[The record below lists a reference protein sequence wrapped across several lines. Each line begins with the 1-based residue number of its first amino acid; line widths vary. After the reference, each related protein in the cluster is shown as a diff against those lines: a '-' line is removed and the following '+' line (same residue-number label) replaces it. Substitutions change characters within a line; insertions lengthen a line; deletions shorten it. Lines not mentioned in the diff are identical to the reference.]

1 MPERSK
7 YSVEGIVATILFLA
21 LIGIVAVQVLG
32 RTPLFRGPVW
42 TEEAARW
49 FWVWMAFIG
58 IGEVERQ
65 DKHLRMGFL
74 AEMLPGVVRKVTFTI
89 VDLVY
94 LGVVAQLAWIGW
106 QTVGRTWNNASVT
119 LPLSNGVLY
128 LSALLAFV
136 LVLHRIVR
144 RLLAGR
150 SGDLGSSGP
159 L

>member
-49 FWVWMAFIG
+49 VWVWMAFIG

-94 LGVVAQLAWIGW
+94 LGVMAQLAWIGW

>member
-7 YSVEGIVATILFLA
+7 YSVEGIVATILFLV

-49 FWVWMAFIG
+49 VWVWMAFIG

>member
-7 YSVEGIVATILFLA
+7 YSVEGIVATILFLV
-21 LIGIVAVQVLG
+21 LIGIVAVQVVG

-49 FWVWMAFIG
+49 IWVWMAFIG

-74 AEMLPGVVRKVTFTI
+74 AEMLPAVVRKVVFTI

-94 LGVVAQLAWIGW
+94 LGVVAQLTWIGW
-106 QTVGRTWNNASVT
+106 QTVTRTWNNASVT

-144 RLLAGR
+144 RLIAGR
-150 SGDLGSSGP
+150 SGDLGSSEP

>member
-1 MPERSK
+1 MDQRPN
-7 YSVEGIVATILFLA
+7 YSVEGIVATVLFLV

-49 FWVWMAFIG
+49 VWVWMAFIG

-74 AEMLPGVVRKVTFTI
+74 AEMLPKVVRRAVFTVI
-89 VDLVY
+89 DLIY
-94 LGVVAQLAWIGW
+94 LGVVAQLVWVGW
-106 QTVGRTWNNASVT
+106 QTVGRTWSNASVT

-128 LSALLAFV
+128 LSALLAFI

-144 RLLAGR
+144 RILAGR
-150 SGDLGSSGP
+150 SGDLGSAEP

>member
-1 MPERSK
+1 MPERPQ
-7 YSVEGIVATILFLA
+7 YSVEGIFATILFFV

-49 FWVWMAFIG
+49 VWVWMAFIG

-74 AEMLPGVVRKVTFTI
+74 AEGLPAFIRKATFTLI
-89 VDLVY
+89 DLVY
-94 LGVVAQLAWIGW
+94 LGVVAQLVWIGW
-106 QTVGRTWNNASVT
+106 QTASRTWDNASVT
-119 LPLSNGVLY
+119 LPLSNGALY
-128 LSALLAFV
+128 LSAFIAFV

-144 RLLAGR
+144 RILAGR
-150 SGDLGSSGP
+150 SGDLGSTEP

>member
-1 MPERSK
+1 MPERPK
-7 YSVEGIVATILFLA
+7 YSVEGIVATVLFLV

-49 FWVWMAFIG
+49 VWVWMAFIG
-58 IGEVERQ
+58 ISEVERQ

-74 AEMLPGVVRKVTFTI
+74 AEMLPSFIRKAAFTLI
-89 VDLVY
+89 DLVY

-106 QTVGRTWNNASVT
+106 QTVGRTWDNASVT

-144 RLLAGR
+144 RILAGR
-150 SGDLGSSGP
+150 SGDLGSAEP

>member
-1 MPERSK
+1 VPERPQ
-7 YSVEGIVATILFLA
+7 YSVEGIFATILFFV

-49 FWVWMAFIG
+49 VWVWMAFIG

-74 AEMLPGVVRKVTFTI
+74 AEGLPAFIRKATFTLI
-89 VDLVY
+89 DLVY
-94 LGVVAQLAWIGW
+94 LGVVAQLVWIGW
-106 QTVGRTWNNASVT
+106 QTASRTWDNASVT
-119 LPLSNGVLY
+119 LPLSNGALY
-128 LSALLAFV
+128 LSAFIAFV

-144 RLLAGR
+144 RILAGR
-150 SGDLGSSGP
+150 SGDLGSTEP

>member
-49 FWVWMAFIG
+49 VWVWMAFIG

>member
-1 MPERSK
+1 MPQRPK
-7 YSVEGIVATILFLA
+7 YSPEGIVASVLFLV
-21 LIGIVAVQVLG
+21 LIGIVTIQVLG

-49 FWVWMAFIG
+49 VWVWMAFIA

-74 AEMLPGVVRKVTFTI
+74 AEMLPAMIRRIAFTAI
-89 VDLVY
+89 DLVY
-94 LGVVAQLAWIGW
+94 LGVVGQLAWVGW
-106 QTVGRTWNNASVT
+106 QTVSRTWNDTSVT
-119 LPLSNGVLY
+119 LPVSNGVLY
-128 LSALLAFV
+128 LSAFVAFL

-144 RLLAGR
+144 RILSGR
-150 SGDLGSSGP
+150 SADLGGVDP